1 MDAAIHDILR
11 QVAAEKDEEK
21 AANLKVRSA
30 AQLGQHFL
38 RTPHDLE
45 EFAFDLLNNVWAD
58 AMADDIVPKII
69 DVKTIGLAEMDY
81 IEEDLRGMRAYFQG
95 KGGQI
100 RSDIIR
106 YERAQMPREEM
117 VTALDFHRDEIVT
130 DFWGKFDGL
139 VKQAR
144 EKLSQL
150 PTEKLI
156 ELVQAAI
163 VSGDTFGSFAAATLT
178 DGQIDPIIEEVALHS
193 KGNVT
198 IIGTRPAIRHLAG
211 VGLEFGD
218 KVAEGIFLTGQI
230 GQYKSY
236 AVVTVENFENFAGS
250 RVLPDD
256 ELWIVGQNAG
266 RLTYYG
272 NTAKVQQ
279 LAQPSFMLRWE
290 TARDAGMLLYGAAKG
305 RIGRIKL
312 V

>member
-11 QVAAEKDEEK
+11 QVAAERDEEK
-21 AANLKVRSA
+21 AANLKARSA

-38 RTPHDLE
+38 RTPRDLE
-45 EFAFDLLNNVWAD
+45 EFAFDLLNNVWGD

-69 DVKTIGLAEMDY
+69 DVKTIGLAEIDY

-144 EKLSQL
+144 EKISQL

-156 ELVQAAI
+156 ELILAAI
-163 VSGDTFGSFAAATLT
+163 VSGDTYGAFPAGTLT
-178 DGQIDPIIEEVALHS
+178 DKQIDPVIEEVALHS

-198 IIGTRPAIRHLAG
+198 IMGTRPAVRHMAG
-211 VGLEFGD
+211 IGLEFGD
-218 KVAEGIFLTGQI
+218 NIAEGIFLTGQI

-236 AVVTVENFENFAGS
+236 AVVTVENFENFAGE

-272 NTAKVQQ
+272 STAKVQQ

-312 V
+312 T

>member
-1 MDAAIHDILR
+1 MDAAIFDILR
-11 QVAAEKDEEK
+11 QVQVEKDDEK
-21 AANLKVRSA
+21 AADLKARSA
-30 AQLGQHFL
+30 QQLGQHFA
-38 RTPHDLE
+38 RNPRDLE
-45 EFAFDLLNNVWAD
+45 DFAYDLLNNIWAD
-58 AMADDIVPKII
+58 AMAEDIVPKII
-69 DVKTIGLAEMDY
+69 EVKTVGLAEMDY

-144 EKLSQL
+144 EKLGQL
-150 PTEKLI
+150 PTERLI
-156 ELVQAAI
+156 ELIQAAV
-163 VSGDTFGSFAAATLT
+163 VSGDTYGSFAASTLT
-178 DGQIDPIIEEVALHS
+178 DDQIDPVIEEVALRS
-193 KGNVT
+193 KGNIT
-198 IIGTRPAIRHLAG
+198 ILGTRPAIRHLAG

-218 KVAEGIFLTGQI
+218 KVAEQIFLTGQI

-236 AVVTVENFENFAGS
+236 AVVTVENFENFAGN

-272 NTAKVQQ
+272 SDAKVQQ
-279 LAQPSFMLRWE
+279 LALPSFMLRWE
-290 TARDAGMLLYGAAKG
+290 TARDAGLLLYGAAKG

-312 V
+312 K

>member
-1 MDAAIHDILR
+1 MDAAIFDILR
-11 QVAAEKDEEK
+11 QVQVEKDEEK
-21 AANLKVRSA
+21 AADLKARSA
-30 AQLGQHFL
+30 QQLGQHFV
-38 RTPHDLE
+38 RSPRDLE
-45 EFAFDLLNNVWAD
+45 DFAYDLLNNIWAD
-58 AMADDIVPKII
+58 AMAEDIVPKII
-69 DVKTIGLAEMDY
+69 EVKTVGLAEMDF
-81 IEEDLRGMRAYFQG
+81 IEEDLRGLRAYFQG

-117 VTALDFHRDEIVT
+117 VTALDFHRDEIVA

-150 PTEKLI
+150 PTERLI
-156 ELVQAAI
+156 ELIQAAV
-163 VSGDTFGSFAAATLT
+163 VSGDTYGSFAASTLT
-178 DGQIDPIIEEVALHS
+178 DDQIDPVIEEVALRS
-193 KGNVT
+193 KGNIT
-198 IIGTRPAIRHLAG
+198 ILGTRPAIRHLAG

-218 KVAEGIFLTGQI
+218 KVAEQIFLTGQI

-236 AVVTVENFENFAGS
+236 AVVTVKNFENFAGN

-272 NTAKVQQ
+272 PTAKVQQ
-279 LAQPSFMLRWE
+279 LALPSFMLRWE

-305 RIGRIKL
+305 RIGRIQLK
-312 V
+312 